1 MTIKDL
7 AKLSGYSLGTVSR
20 VLNNQPNVSE
30 QARKTI
36 LALVEEHGFERNA
49 SAQLL
54 KQQRTKS
61 VLIIVKGTS
70 NEMFAAMVEK
80 LQSLFADTD
89 HPVIA
94 DFIDEDENEVKRAV
108 QLCRERKP
116 SGVLFLGG
124 NNENFRADFDKVL
137 VPSVVVTNDAH
148 ELRFPNLSSVSTD
161 DCAGASCAVEYLLRS
176 GHRNIA
182 VLGGDRAISD
192 TSAKRYA
199 GCVEAFRKNGLTFDD
214 ETMYYTG
221 RYSYEFGYNGMR
233 QALEKT
239 KGLTAAFAMAD
250 VIAIGAI
257 RALVDASDYV
267 ACILMQ
273 LLEKRGLRVPEDIS
287 VVGYDGLRIGDFYVP
302 KLTTISQSVELLA
315 KCSFELLIS
324 CMQGAPAQHLTVPF
338 RLLRRQSVR
347 QITE

>member
-61 VLIIVKGTS
+61 VLIVVKGTS

-89 HPVIA
+89 HPVVA
-94 DFIDEDENEVKRAV
+94 DFIDEDDNEVRRAA

-116 SGVLFLGG
+116 SGGLFLGG
-124 NNENFRADFDKVL
+124 NNENFRGDFGRID
-137 VPSVVVTNDAH
+137 VPSVVVTNDAR
-148 ELRFPNLSSVSTD
+148 ELGFPNLSSVSTD
-161 DCAGASCAVEYLLRS
+161 DCKGAACAVEHLLS
-176 GHRNIA
+176 CGHRDII

-192 TSAKRYA
+192 TSAKRYE
-199 GCVEAFRKNGLTFDD
+199 GCVEAFRKNERD
-214 ETMYYTG
+214 
-221 RYSYEFGYNGMR
+221 
-233 QALEKT
+233 
-239 KGLTAAFAMAD
+239 
-250 VIAIGAI
+250 
-257 RALVDASDYV
+257 
-267 ACILMQ
+267 
-273 LLEKRGLRVPEDIS
+273 
-287 VVGYDGLRIGDFYVP
+287 
-302 KLTTISQSVELLA
+302 
-315 KCSFELLIS
+315 CSL
-324 CMQGAPAQHLTVPF
+324 
-338 RLLRRQSVR
+338 
-347 QITE
+347 

>member
-36 LALVEEHGFERNA
+36 LALVEAHGFERNA

-61 VLIIVKGTS
+61 VLIVVKGTS

-124 NNENFRADFDKVL
+124 TNENFRKDFDKIL
-137 VPSVVVTNDAH
+137 VPGVVVTNDAH

-176 GHRNIA
+176 GHRNVV

-214 ETMYYTG
+214 
-221 RYSYEFGYNGMR
+221 
-233 QALEKT
+233 
-239 KGLTAAFAMAD
+239 
-250 VIAIGAI
+250 
-257 RALVDASDYV
+257 
-267 ACILMQ
+267 
-273 LLEKRGLRVPEDIS
+273 
-287 VVGYDGLRIGDFYVP
+287 
-302 KLTTISQSVELLA
+302 
-315 KCSFELLIS
+315 
-324 CMQGAPAQHLTVPF
+324 
-338 RLLRRQSVR
+338 
-347 QITE
+347 

>member
-1 MTIKDL
+1 MTRLTIKDL

-61 VLIIVKGTS
+61 VLIVVKGTS

-94 DFIDEDENEVKRAV
+94 DFIDEDDNEVRRAA

-124 NNENFRADFDKVL
+124 NNENFRGDFGRID

-148 ELRFPNLSSVSTD
+148 ELGFLNLSSVSTD
-161 DCAGASCAVEYLLRS
+161 DCKGAACAVEYLLKA
-176 GHRNIA
+176 GHRSIA
-182 VLGGDRAISD
+182 VIGG
-192 TSAKRYA
+192 
-199 GCVEAFRKNGLTFDD
+199 G
-214 ETMYYTG
+214 
-221 RYSYEFGYNGMR
+221 
-233 QALEKT
+233 
-239 KGLTAAFAMAD
+239 
-250 VIAIGAI
+250 
-257 RALVDASDYV
+257 
-267 ACILMQ
+267 
-273 LLEKRGLRVPEDIS
+273 
-287 VVGYDGLRIGDFYVP
+287 
-302 KLTTISQSVELLA
+302 
-315 KCSFELLIS
+315 
-324 CMQGAPAQHLTVPF
+324 
-338 RLLRRQSVR
+338 
-347 QITE
+347 

>member
-36 LALVEEHGFERNA
+36 LALVEQHGFERNT

-54 KQQRTKS
+54 KQQQSKS
-61 VLIIVKGTS
+61 VLIVVKGTS

-94 DFIDEDENEVKRAV
+94 DFIDEDDNEVRRAV

-124 NNENFRADFDKVL
+124 NNQNFLGDFEKIS

-148 ELRFPNLSSVSTD
+148 ALNFPRLSSVSTD
-161 DCAGASCAVEYLLRS
+161 DCKGAACAVDYLIKS

-192 TSAKRYA
+192 TSAKRYE
-199 GCVEAFRKNGLTFDD
+199 GCVEAFERNGLTFDD

-221 RYSYEFGYNGMR
+221 RYSYESGYNGMK
-233 QALEKT
+233 QALLRSKD
-239 KGLTAAFAMAD
+239 LTAVFAMAD

-257 RALVDASDYV
+257 RALFD
-267 ACILMQ
+267 
-273 LLEKRGLRVPEDIS
+273 EG
-287 VVGYDGLRIGDFYVP
+287 
-302 KLTTISQSVELLA
+302 
-315 KCSFELLIS
+315 
-324 CMQGAPAQHLTVPF
+324 
-338 RLLRRQSVR
+338 
-347 QITE
+347 

>member
-30 QARKTI
+30 QARRTI
-36 LALVEEHGFERNA
+36 LALVEQHGFERNT

-54 KQQRTKS
+54 KQQRSNT
-61 VLIIVKGTS
+61 VLIMIKGTS
-70 NEMFAAMVEK
+70 NEMFAAMVEQ
-80 LQSLFADTD
+80 LQSLFAQTD

-94 DFIDEDENEVKRAV
+94 NFIDEDDNEVRKAL

-116 SGVLFLGG
+116 SGVMFLGG
-124 NNENFRADFDKVL
+124 NNQNFRSDFEKIR
-137 VPSVVVTNDAH
+137 VPSVVVTNDARD
-148 ELRFPNLSSVSTD
+148 LGFSNLSSVSTD
-161 DCAGASCAVEYLLRS
+161 DCKGAACAVEYLLRS

-192 TSAKRYA
+192 TSAKRYE

-221 RYSYEFGYNGMR
+221 RYSYESGYSGMK
-233 QALEKT
+233 QALARGKRP
-239 KGLTAAFAMAD
+239 TAVFAMAD

-257 RALVDASDYV
+257 RALFD
-267 ACILMQ
+267 
-273 LLEKRGLRVPEDIS
+273 EGLRVPEDIS
-287 VVGYDGLRIGDFYVP
+287 VIGYDGLRIGDFYVP
-302 KLTTISQSVELLA
+302 KLTTIVQSVELLA
-315 KCSFELLIS
+315 QRSFELLIS
-324 CMQGAPAQHLTVPF
+324 CMQGEKAQHLTVPF
-338 RLLRRQSVR
+338 TLLDRQSVR
-347 QITE
+347 QITQ

>member
-182 VLGGDRAISD
+182 VLGGDRLSVCQLVAHR
-192 TSAKRYA
+192 KRQPDLVCVRVYA
-199 GCVEAFRKNGLTFDD
+199 RLAREADKNARDAELAEHAPGGKLFD
-214 ETMYYTG
+214 
-221 RYSYEFGYNGMR
+221 RVMR
-233 QALEKT
+233 ACEQRIPLRQ
-239 KGLTAAFAMAD
+239 L
-250 VIAIGAI
+250 VIA
-257 RALVDASDYV
+257 RAS
-267 ACILMQ
+267 
-273 LLEKRGLRVPEDIS
+273 LL
-287 VVGYDGLRIGDFYVP
+287 
-302 KLTTISQSVELLA
+302 
-315 KCSFELLIS
+315 
-324 CMQGAPAQHLTVPF
+324 
-338 RLLRRQSVR
+338 
-347 QITE
+347 

>member
-148 ELRFPNLSSVSTD
+148 TLRFPNLSSVSTD
-161 DCAGASCAVEYLLRS
+161 DCAGASCAGGVSAQKRAPEYRRPRRRPRDFRHQRQTLR
-176 GHRNIA
+176 R
-182 VLGGDRAISD
+182 LRGG
-192 TSAKRYA
+192 
-199 GCVEAFRKNGLTFDD
+199 VP
-214 ETMYYTG
+214 
-221 RYSYEFGYNGMR
+221 
-233 QALEKT
+233 
-239 KGLTAAFAMAD
+239 
-250 VIAIGAI
+250 
-257 RALVDASDYV
+257 
-267 ACILMQ
+267 
-273 LLEKRGLRVPEDIS
+273 EKRIDI
-287 VVGYDGLRIGDFYVP
+287 
-302 KLTTISQSVELLA
+302 
-315 KCSFELLIS
+315 
-324 CMQGAPAQHLTVPF
+324 
-338 RLLRRQSVR
+338 
-347 QITE
+347 

>member
-257 RALVDASDYV
+257 RALFD
-267 ACILMQ
+267 
-273 LLEKRGLRVPEDIS
+273 EGLRVPEDIS

-324 CMQGAPAQHLTVPF
+324 CMQGAPAQHMTVPF

>member
-1 MTIKDL
+1 MTRLTIKDL

-61 VLIIVKGTS
+61 VLIVVKGTS

-108 QLCRERKP
+108 QLCLERKP
-116 SGVLFLGG
+116 MGLMFLGA
-124 NNENFRADFDKVL
+124 NNCNFLADFDKIQI
-137 VPSVVVTNDAH
+137 PTVVVTNDASH
-148 ELRFPNLSSVSTD
+148 LPFENLSSVTTD
-161 DCAGASCAVEYLLRS
+161 DCKGAACAVEYLLKA
-176 GHRNIA
+176 GHRSIA
-182 VLGGDRAISD
+182 VIGGDRSISD
-192 TSAKRYA
+192 TSALRCR
-199 GCVEAFRKNGLTFDD
+199 GCMEAFERCGVPFD
-214 ETMYYTG
+214 EARMYHTG
-221 RYSYEFGYNGMR
+221 RYNYESGYTGM
-233 QALEKT
+233 QEILKNTPEV
-239 KGLTAAFAMAD
+239 TAVFAMAD

-257 RALVDASDYV
+257 RALQDN
-267 ACILMQ
+267 
-273 LLEKRGLRVPEDIS
+273 GLQVPEDVS
-287 VVGYDGLRIGDFYVP
+287 VMGVDGLPLSSFLVP
-302 KLTTISQSVELLA
+302 RLATVRQTVSLLA
-315 KCSFELLIS
+315 KRSVEILLGNIERN
-324 CMQGAPAQHLTVPF
+324 APACHETVPF
-338 RLLRRQSVR
+338 EILSRESIREISH
-347 QITE
+347 

>member
-20 VLNNQPNVSE
+20 VLNDQPNVSE

-36 LALVEEHGFERNA
+36 LALVEQHGFERNA

-54 KQQRTKS
+54 KQQQSKS
-61 VLIIVKGTS
+61 VLLIVKGRS

-89 HPVIA
+89 RPVIA
-94 DFIDEDENEVKRAV
+94 DFIDEDDNEVRRAV

-116 SGVLFLGG
+116 SGVMFLGG
-124 NNENFRADFDKVL
+124 NNENFRSDFDKIH

-148 ELRFPNLSSVSTD
+148 TLGFENLSSVSTD
-161 DCAGASCAVEYLLRS
+161 DCMGAACAVEYLLAC

-182 VLGGDRAISD
+182 VLGGDRVISD
-192 TSAKRYA
+192 TSARRFE
-199 GCVEAFRKNGLTFDD
+199 GCVEAFSKNGLTFDE

-221 RYSYEFGYNGMR
+221 RYSYESGYHGMK
-233 QALEKT
+233 QALHGT
-239 KGLTAAFAMAD
+239 KRITAVFAMAD

-257 RALVDASDYV
+257 RALQDG
-267 ACILMQ
+267 
-273 LLEKRGLRVPEDIS
+273 GLRVPEDIS
-287 VVGYDGLRIGDFYVP
+287 VVGYDGLRIGDYYVP
-302 KLTTISQSVELLA
+302 KLTTVAQSVELLA
-315 KCSFELLIS
+315 RRSFDLLFS

-338 RLLRRQSVR
+338 CLQKRESVR

>member
-124 NNENFRADFDKVL
+124 TNENFRKDFDKIL
-137 VPSVVVTNDAH
+137 VPGVVVTNDAH

-176 GHRNIA
+176 GHRNVV

-239 KGLTAAFAMAD
+239 KGLTAVFAMAD

-257 RALVDASDYV
+257 RALFD
-267 ACILMQ
+267 
-273 LLEKRGLRVPEDIS
+273 
-287 VVGYDGLRIGDFYVP
+287 
-302 KLTTISQSVELLA
+302 
-315 KCSFELLIS
+315 
-324 CMQGAPAQHLTVPF
+324 
-338 RLLRRQSVR
+338 
-347 QITE
+347 